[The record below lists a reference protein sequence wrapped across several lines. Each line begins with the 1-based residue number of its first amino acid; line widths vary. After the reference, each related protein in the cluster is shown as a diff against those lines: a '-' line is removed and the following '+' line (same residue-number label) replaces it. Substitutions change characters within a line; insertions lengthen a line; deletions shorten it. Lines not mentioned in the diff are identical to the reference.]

1 MSAPNFICAG
11 EIIRAAPI
19 EACRPVARHVLDVAG
34 WNAMTAAL
42 AGAPLDL
49 LALWA
54 DTQQVHALFE
64 DTAAHETLLA
74 SVPVVAGH
82 YPALS
87 PQRPGAALFERMVHD
102 LWGHVADG
110 AADQRPWLD
119 HGRWDVAAPMSP
131 RPTPNAGPFEPP
143 EFFPAG
149 EGLHQVAVGP
159 VHAGIIEPGHFRL
172 TVQGEAV
179 ARLELRLG
187 YAHKGTLLLLR
198 GKTPRSAARFAARLS
213 GDSTVAHG
221 IAFARA
227 AEAASATDAPPR
239 AHALRAVMAEMERV
253 ANHLLD
259 IGAVVNDAAWAIG
272 PARFGVL
279 REAMLAAAQAAFG
292 HRLMMDVVVPGGLV
306 ADIAPG
312 GAAAVIAALDAV
324 AAALPTLLR
333 LYDGTASLADRM
345 VGTGRIT
352 AEYAAAYAAG
362 GVVGRASGGI
372 RDLRRSPS
380 YPPYDALKVRAPTLH
395 AGDVDAR
402 VRLRFAE
409 LDESARLLRALLAAL
424 PEGAVSVS
432 LPMAGGEGL
441 GWAEGFRGDIWHWMR
456 LDGGLIGS
464 AFLRDP
470 SWLHWPLVEAAMAGA
485 IMADFPLLN
494 RSVNASY
501 SGVDL

>member
-1 MSAPNFICAG
+1 MNAADT
-11 EIIRAAPI
+11 IRAAPV
-19 EACRPVARHVLDVAG
+19 ELCRPVGRHVLDVAAWTG
-34 WNAMTAAL
+34 MAVQL

-54 DTQQVHALFE
+54 DTQQAHALFD
-64 DTAAHETLLA
+64 DTVARELLLA
-74 SVPVVAGH
+74 SVPVVAGR

-102 LWGHVADG
+102 LWGHVAEG
-110 AADQRPWLD
+110 AADLRPWLD
-119 HGRWDVAAPMSP
+119 HGRWDAAAPMSP
-131 RPTPNAGPFEPP
+131 RPAPNAGPFAPP

-149 EGLHQVAVGP
+149 DGLHQVAVGP
-159 VHAGIIEPGHFRL
+159 VHAGVIEPGHFRL

-213 GDSTVAHG
+213 GDSTVAHSV
-221 IAFARA
+221 AFARA
-227 AEAASATDAPPR
+227 AEAATATDAPPR
-239 AHALRAVMAEMERV
+239 AWALRAVMSEMERI

-259 IGAVVNDAAWAIG
+259 IGAVTSDAAWAIG

-312 GAAAVIAALDAV
+312 GAAAIEAALDTV
-324 AAALPTLLR
+324 AAALPGLLR
-333 LYDGTASLADRM
+333 LYEGTASLADRM
-345 VGTGRIT
+345 IGTGRVTPEI
-352 AEYAAAYAAG
+352 AAAYAAG
-362 GVVGRASGGI
+362 GIAGRASGSV
-372 RDLRRSPS
+372 RDLRRRPS
-380 YPPYDALKVRAPTLH
+380 YPPYDTLDVRVPTLH

-409 LDESARLLRALLAAL
+409 LDESARLLRGLLAAL

-464 AFLRDP
+464 AFLCDP
-470 SWLHWPLVEAAMAGA
+470 SWLHWPLVEAAMAGT